1 MLETGTITVPVDAE
15 LFNVGFQ
22 ASIDVLPDGDFWV
35 HERCM
40 KWSLAEGED
49 SHDYDLT
56 RAIVVK
62 AAKQVGTQRKTGS
75 DLT

>member
-40 KWSLAEGED
+40 KWSLPDGED
-49 SHDYDLT
+49 SHDYDLIRT
-56 RAIVVK
+56 TVVK
-62 AAKQVGTQRKTGS
+62 AAKQVGPPRETGRM
-75 DLT
+75 T